1 VPVTTCQNQ
10 IDAAMQEIE
19 LHTHEYKVLKAAGA
33 SDQVLDVY
41 RGVIGHV
48 RHWLSVE
55 PVIKHPKRTLEGTH
69 RCDEGD
75 WIIQGVKGE
84 LYPCKPDIFQMTYEE
99 LPCVKEQNNG

>member
-1 VPVTTCQNQ
+1 VPVTTRQNQ

-41 RGVIGHV
+41 RRAIGHV

-55 PVIKHPKRTLEGTH
+55 PVIKHPKKNPREAYGLAPI
-69 RCDEGD
+69 RR
-75 WIIQGVKGE
+75 KAA
-84 LYPCKPDIFQMTYEE
+84 
-99 LPCVKEQNNG
+99 